1 MAELRKSN
9 RLTRQLPTNKRLKPL
24 SKLPILLGSFFF
36 IFTNPVIVS
45 LAIAESVLTNP
56 SQISEEEFYQKA
68 LLLNKE
74 GKGKESMQILQGLMK
89 DHPKIE
95 RYKFDYLAVA
105 SASGFDQEVST
116 YVDGEFEKNAPS
128 YVQDALFKSALAVN
142 DVNRMELVGNA
153 IISSRG
159 LQLNV
164 GNKLVFAALQRGDS
178 VKALDLSR
186 KLIDKFPNELA
197 SWDTRAYVLRELG
210 RPTEALLVYEGM
222 ADRFPEDI
230 NARKAIV
237 IILLGLGAAHQA
249 DRLAA
254 QYHVTISD
262 SERIRIMNGE
272 GVSDLRWATF
282 DPDTPSERYLHANR
296 SIGELDKALSFALS
310 NRGADD
316 ELNRIRA
323 DLIVAYQERRLWSQS
338 IEQYEFMLSSGATVP
353 SYAKLSAAFSYGAMR
368 KYVVAENILHELAM
382 ENPDSFEISM
392 GWFYS
397 LVDMDHF
404 GKAQGVIDDLIAR
417 YSKADRQMGS
427 KAAAYTDA
435 LIARAMLEAYQDR
448 LDLAAA
454 RLNDILVLAPASD
467 SALASLAAVEL
478 WRGLPRSSQEY
489 SQIVLG
495 EYPGNVNSKIAY
507 ANARMDQGDIASFKS
522 TLHSLDKD
530 YSDIKSV
537 IDAKK
542 RETLFDKPYV
552 VGNIVLG
559 NGYDNTAN
567 NNDWTA
573 DIRGYSAPFADDQ
586 LRGFARYRGLG
597 SAPTINTNQ
606 NGVGAGLQATGIN
619 KSGEIEVGDKA
630 YARAEGKYEFSD
642 YFSAK
647 ASFEKNV
654 FYLPPKAV
662 IAGVTGNM
670 SNVVF
675 NWHQDEG
682 LNAFAGYRYFNLTG
696 NEKSEAYAMVTKR
709 LLTSY
714 DKRLSVSGWVQ
725 NQKNTNPNVAY
736 FAPANQLEGSATLTY
751 EFLHGRDLETKKYS
765 LWHKVWVTYG
775 VVSQY
780 SYSTLPMFA
789 YGYGQEISLG
799 DPYSFRWG
807 VGRTTFPFDG
817 VLSSYY
823 TGYIGFTGH
832 F

>member
-1 MAELRKSN
+1 MVGSVNAE
-9 RLTRQLPTNKRLKPL
+9 
-24 SKLPILLGSFFF
+24 
-36 IFTNPVIVS
+36 PV
-45 LAIAESVLTNP
+45 LANQNQTP
-56 SQISEEEFYQKA
+56 EEELYQKA

-74 GKGKESMQILQGLMK
+74 GRGKESMQILQGLMQGN
-89 DHPKIE
+89 PKVE
-95 RYKFDYLAVA
+95 RYKLDYLAVA
-105 SASGFDQEVST
+105 SASGFHQEVSS
-116 YVDGEFEKNAPS
+116 YIDGEFEKNAPS
-128 YVQDALFKSALAVN
+128 YVQDALFNSALAIN
-142 DVNRMELVGNA
+142 DVNKMELVGNA
-153 IISSRG
+153 IFSSRG
-159 LQLNV
+159 LQLDV

-178 VKALDLSR
+178 VKALELSR
-186 KLIDKFPNELA
+186 RLLEKYPNQLA

-222 ADRFPEDI
+222 AERFPEDK

-282 DPDTPSERYLHANR
+282 DPDTPSERYLHSNR
-296 SIGELDKALSFALS
+296 SIAALNNALSFALS
-310 NRGADD
+310 NQGTED
-316 ELNRIRA
+316 EVNRIRA

-338 IEQYEFMLSSGATVP
+338 IEQYAMLLNQGATVP
-353 SYAKLSAAFSYGAMR
+353 DYAKLSAAFSYGAMR
-368 KYVVAENILHELAM
+368 KYVAAEKILHELAAD
-382 ENPDSFEISM
+382 NPDSFEISM

-397 LVDMDHF
+397 LVDLDQF
-404 GKAQGVIDDLIAR
+404 DRAQVVIDDLIAR

-467 SALASLAAVEL
+467 SALASLAAVES

-495 EYPGNVNSKIAY
+495 EYPENVNSKIAN

-573 DIRGYSAPFADDQ
+573 DIRGYSSPFSDDQ

-597 SAPTINTNQ
+597 SAPTINTRQ
-606 NGVGAGLQATGIN
+606 NGVGAGLQGTGIN
-619 KSGEIEVGDKA
+619 KSGEVEVGDLN

-642 YFSAK
+642 HFSAK

-670 SNVVF
+670 SNAVF

-709 LLTSY
+709 LMTFY
-714 DKRLSVSGWVQ
+714 DQRLSVSGWVQ
-725 NQKNTNPNVAY
+725 NQ
-736 FAPANQLEGSATLTY
+736 TY
-751 EFLHGRDLETKKYS
+751 EFLQGRDLETKTYS
-765 LWHKVWVTYG
+765 LWHKLWVTYG
-775 VVSQY
+775 AVSQY
-780 SYSTLPMFA
+780 SYSTLPMIA

-807 VGRTTFPFDG
+807 IGRTTFPFDG